1 MARTRLEELGRRAI
15 RALLE
20 TYGAWRDD
28 RTIRLGAGLAYYG
41 LFSLASVLTLSLGM
55 VRVVTRRSE
64 TQAYLAER
72 FEDAFGDIGVEVA
85 QFIAE
90 QLDGSGG
97 VQLGLIGLGSL
108 LVTGSLFFIALD
120 DAFKQIWK
128 VPVRTGIWSSVR
140 RRAVGLLVLFAAA
153 LTLVASLV
161 VYTVSGLLEA
171 IVPGSLP
178 GFSAVA
184 ELFASTLSWLVL
196 AIALVMLFRFL
207 PPARVGWRPA
217 IICGVATGALLVV
230 GTAMIS
236 WYLRTFGASSLT
248 GAASAVLGV
257 LVWIYYE
264 AQILLA
270 GAQMCK
276 ILSATAPVDGSPD
289 P

>member
-1 MARTRLEELGRRAI
+1 MARTTLEELARRAV
-15 RALLE
+15 RVLLA

-72 FEDAFGDIGVEVA
+72 FEDAFGDIGAEVA
-85 QFIAE
+85 RFVAE

-120 DAFKQIWK
+120 DAFKQIWN
-128 VPVRTGIWSSVR
+128 VPVRTGIWSTVR

-171 IVPGSLP
+171 LVPGSLP
-178 GFSAVA
+178 RLSVIA

-196 AIALVMLFRFL
+196 AVALVLLFRFL
-207 PPARVGWRPA
+207 PPARVRWRPA

-230 GTAMIS
+230 GTALIS
-236 WYLRTFGASSLT
+236 WYLRSFGASSLT
-248 GAASAVLGV
+248 GAAAAVLGV

-276 ILSATAPVDGSPD
+276 ILSATAPPAASPE